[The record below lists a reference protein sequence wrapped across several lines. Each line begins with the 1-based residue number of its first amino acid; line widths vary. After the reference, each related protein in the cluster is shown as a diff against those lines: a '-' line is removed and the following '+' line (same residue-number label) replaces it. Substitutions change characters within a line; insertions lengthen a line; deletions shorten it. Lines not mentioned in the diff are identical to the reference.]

1 MGRMVHEMRIYAV
14 RSDTKDGEPTMK
26 NADMPAYPSGE
37 AYKSQSIPGGDWV
50 ECKKGALHNGLTKR
64 EMFAMAAMQGIL
76 TRSANTDRSS
86 IASYSVEY
94 ADALLA
100 ELERTK

>member
-1 MGRMVHEMRIYAV
+1 M
-14 RSDTKDGEPTMK
+14 TK
-26 NADMPAYPSGE
+26 NADKPAYPSGE

-76 TRSANTDRSS
+76 ASETDDWRHKEDKSLAESA
-86 IASYSVEY
+86 VKY

-100 ELERTK
+100 ELDK

>member
-1 MGRMVHEMRIYAV
+1 M
-14 RSDTKDGEPTMK
+14 TK
-26 NADMPAYPSGE
+26 NADKPAYPSGE
-37 AYKSQSIPGGDWV
+37 AYKSQSIPGGNWV

-76 TRSANTDRSS
+76 TSETEDWRHKEKESLA
-86 IASYSVEY
+86 AAAVEY

-100 ELERTK
+100 ELEKTK

>member
-1 MGRMVHEMRIYAV
+1 M
-14 RSDTKDGEPTMK
+14 TK
-26 NADMPAYPSGE
+26 NADKPAYPSGE

-76 TRSANTDRSS
+76 SAETQDYEYKDRESLVD
-86 IASYSVEY
+86 ACVEY
-94 ADALLA
+94 ADLLLKR
-100 ELERTK
+100 LEK

>member
-1 MGRMVHEMRIYAV
+1 M
-14 RSDTKDGEPTMK
+14 TK
-26 NADMPAYPSGE
+26 NADKPAYPSGE

-86 IASYSVEY
+86 IARYSVEY
-94 ADALLA
+94 ADALLT

>member
-1 MGRMVHEMRIYAV
+1 M
-14 RSDTKDGEPTMK
+14 TK
-26 NADMPAYPSGE
+26 NADKPAYPSGE
-37 AYKSQSIPGGDWV
+37 AYRSQSMPGGDWV

-76 TRSANTDRSS
+76 TRSANTDRGA
-86 IASYSVEY
+86 IASYAVEY